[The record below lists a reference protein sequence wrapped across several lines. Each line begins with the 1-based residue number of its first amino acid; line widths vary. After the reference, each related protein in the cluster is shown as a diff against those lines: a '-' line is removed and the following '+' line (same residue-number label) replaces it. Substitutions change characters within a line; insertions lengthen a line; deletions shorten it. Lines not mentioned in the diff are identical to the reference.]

1 MENTF
6 AKYQGISACWI
17 EKCTFNVGI
26 VAMAQWAQVGN
37 YEGLIGRLTELCREG
52 HAHGAM
58 ADR

>member
-1 MENTF
+1 MENNKNGF
-6 AKYQGISACWI
+6 RYISMTYI